1 MLEADQI
8 SRIVSEVVRA
18 NTTPT
23 SVRRVT
29 TEPAVDSEGKDA
41 LRITIVVTPEAVAQL
56 EAGPVVDT
64 LVQVQDRLREAGEDR
79 FPIIDYATEAELEEV
94 GDFES

>member
-1 MLEADQI
+1 MLDGNQI
-8 SRIVSEVVRA
+8 SRIVTRTVEA
-18 NTTPT
+18 NTRPN
-23 SVRRVT
+23 SVRRVM
-29 TEPAVDSEGKDA
+29 TEPAVDSEGEDA

-94 GDFES
+94 GDSES